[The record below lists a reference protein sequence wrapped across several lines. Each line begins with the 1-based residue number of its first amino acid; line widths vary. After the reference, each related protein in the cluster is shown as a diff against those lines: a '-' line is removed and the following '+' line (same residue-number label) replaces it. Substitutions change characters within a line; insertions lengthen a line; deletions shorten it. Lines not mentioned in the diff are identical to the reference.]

1 MVKQKEERIMKK
13 SMLILSAVLALVACN
28 KETPVK
34 DGAIDAS
41 QIVFNITVNRA
52 DNPVTKGIESGW
64 KDDDIVYLF
73 FEDQTSHYVKMTCT
87 SASTDTWE
95 YTVCGEGDMTLA
107 SENKKVTA
115 VYFPSYVNSE
125 EPTPGATFTFAGA
138 KPGFVLYAAGEDY
151 TLSTENDVTT
161 LSANL
166 EMEAPAN
173 LVQVYIPN
181 TVVTSGPG
189 SGNEYVL
196 TVTNV
201 KPFMVGAIAP
211 GGDVTITEGTA
222 NFPLTPI
229 ETTIGSDAGY
239 YCWGILANA
248 SAGEIDYTFQL
259 VKQNAEKKYAI
270 SSMSKTVEGQTLT
283 GPVAIKLSSLTD
295 NGNFVSLGY
304 AGGPL
309 WATGNIGKANDG
321 SDFNTSTNAAIV
333 DPLAA
338 GEYFMYGKT
347 TVYNKDDAT
356 YTDTTNP
363 LPFSNDVAYT
373 VNNACRIPTKDQFDA
388 LTTNTNA
395 STEYSAACWQTG
407 WTNIGSIKGGALLK
421 STSNGISLFFAAAG
435 GYVNGSL
442 ANAGE
447 NGYYWSSTPND
458 SNNTYDLYI
467 CSSYITTHFSDPR
480 HCGLSVRPVQN

>member
-13 SMLILSAVLALVACN
+13 SMLFLSAVLALVACN

-151 TLSTENDVTT
+151 TLSTENEVTT

-239 YCWGILANA
+239 YFWGILANA

-270 SSMSKTVEGQTLT
+270 SSMSKTVEDQTLT
-283 GPVAIKLSSLTD
+283 DPVAIKLSSLTD

-304 AGGPL
+304 ADGPL
-309 WATGNIGKANDG
+309 WATGNLKE
-321 SDFNTSTNAAIV
+321 TSPFIA
-333 DPLAA
+333 DPLEA
-338 GEYFMYGKT
+338 GDYYKWGYT
-347 TVYNKDDAT
+347 TPYDMTGTTDAYSNRKAVADFEDT
-356 YTDTTNP
+356 ATAKNTDW
-363 LPFSNDVAYT
+363 
-373 VNNACRIPTKDQFDA
+373 RIPTWDQFAA
-388 LTTNTNA
+388 LITNTNA
-395 STEYSAACWQTG
+395 STEYSTACWQTG
-407 WTNIGSIKGGALLK
+407 WTNIGVTKGGALLK
-421 STSNGISLFFAAAG
+421 STSNGISLFFAAADSYYMG
-435 GYVNGSL
+435 VQEHQDPGHR
-442 ANAGE
+442 
-447 NGYYWSSTPND
+447 GYYWSSTPYD
-458 SNNTYDLYI
+458 YSDTYYLDFVSVKIFRNFDDNGYGI
-467 CSSYITTHFSDPR
+467 P
-480 HCGLSVRPVQN
+480 VRPVQN